1 MQPICLFVQKLVAKI
16 NKKIFILNQK
26 EITSGRTL
34 FGAFAFMGFSVNRDI
49 RNYGQDLFSSG
60 RMSLY
65 VRLQL
70 SRAVFV
76 KIPIHFVSMQ
86 AAIGIEHILWSSSSS
101 GYQMFWRISFF
112 FFFFLRWPFYGK
124 IYFPLSLGIT
134 CFQILWE
141 TCIRCSD
148 FSLVKPLRFYII

>member
-112 FFFFLRWPFYGK
+112 FFFFLR
-124 IYFPLSLGIT
+124 
-134 CFQILWE
+134 
-141 TCIRCSD
+141 
-148 FSLVKPLRFYII
+148 

>member
-26 EITSGRTL
+26 EITSGRIL

-112 FFFFLRWPFYGK
+112 FFFFLR
-124 IYFPLSLGIT
+124 
-134 CFQILWE
+134 
-141 TCIRCSD
+141 
-148 FSLVKPLRFYII
+148 